1 MLLEYGKKNN
11 IKFKWF
17 VLGSGELEAELKAM
31 IKAEGVED
39 NFILLGTRENPYA
52 YIKNCDLFVQPSRY
66 EGKSVVIDETK
77 ILKKPIVVTNYP
89 TVKDQIMDGKEG
101 MIVDMT
107 PEGIAD
113 GIIKMA
119 GSEELRMEYVNFL
132 SSQEYG
138 NQKEIDKYL
147 ELIDR

>member
-1 MLLEYGKKNN
+1 
-11 IKFKWF
+11 
-17 VLGSGELEAELKAM
+17 M
-31 IKAEGVED
+31 IKEEGVED

-89 TVKDQIMDGKEG
+89 TVKDQIMGGKEG

-113 GIIKMA
+113 GIIRMA